1 MGIVLSTLSKLFPK
15 HLFNGIL
22 KQPEIFILN
31 INLAFFFF
39 FIKIVEITEDCFL

>member
-31 INLAFFFF
+31 MNLTFFF
-39 FIKIVEITEDCFL
+39 FIKIVIEITEDCFL